1 MLPTPCLLCSP
12 HDRSRG
18 GVEVRNM
25 TLDWEDGILILKIKV
40 RGTWHLMA
48 SLNQR
53 WGRWGNRVKRPLIL
67 QVSPGMAT
75 FKQGDVL
82 IPFFLL
88 STGGQGSEQR
98 QVSLTVRQKGRILWG
113 WPLCVIIITKA
124 TESKSKKQFQH
135 GVRIDFSLQQ
145 LHLQELFFF
154 FFWWNCPEPP
164 LHRVT
169 AKNHDL
175 GSINCLL
182 FEYLTWQVLLLS

>member
-1 MLPTPCLLCSP
+1 
-12 HDRSRG
+12 
-18 GVEVRNM
+18 
-25 TLDWEDGILILKIKV
+25 
-40 RGTWHLMA
+40 
-48 SLNQR
+48 
-53 WGRWGNRVKRPLIL
+53 
-67 QVSPGMAT
+67 MAT

-98 QVSLTVRQKGRILWG
+98 QVSLTVGQKGRILWG

-154 FFWWNCPEPP
+154 FGETVLSHLYTGWQQKTMILAW
-164 LHRVT
+164 
-169 AKNHDL
+169 
-175 GSINCLL
+175 SIASCLNISPGRCCFVHKVYLLVFCKIHGNLLSLLLL
-182 FEYLTWQVLLLS
+182 FYPWFSQTLQG